1 MAGEYEHIKGKG
13 NRFSTTNQ
21 PRNWGRKPKLYTV
34 AAKAYGVSR
43 EEWMKTKLY
52 LLQLPAKALDE
63 IMNDGDTPAWV
74 LLQCRIVKRG
84 IAKGDMRVLSDIEDR
99 LFGRAPSAPEDKENT
114 ITGRIEVEHS
124 SPMGEA
130 AAREF
135 LDKLEREY

>member
-1 MAGEYEHIKGKG
+1 
-13 NRFSTTNQ
+13 
-21 PRNWGRKPKLYTV
+21 
-34 AAKAYGVSR
+34 
-43 EEWMKTKLY
+43 
-52 LLQLPAKALDE
+52 
-63 IMNDGDTPAWV
+63 MNDGDTPAWV